1 MHAQFWVKHQ
11 PLVTRFLVDMA
22 TATSFLSHI
31 DSRGCGFDARVQKV
45 GPIALGEYGSTRR
58 CPRLEMRGSLNGG
71 SSAATRR
78 PWPGPSP
85 GHHYFAIRNRHA
97 VAHCK
102 LSGGAPI
109 ARAQIRGESAAEP
122 GFSDPSVEQ
131 TRGRGRGAS
140 QMSAG
145 LALRHR
151 WRGKTSPNPAT
162 AGSAAG
168 LWTTKTQTGRRGAP
182 RSRQ

>member
-1 MHAQFWVKHQ
+1 MRSW
-11 PLVTRFLVDMA
+11 A
-22 TATSFLSHI
+22 TPSFLRGRAGLAGERPGRVRARRVAAEFGEQWPSCIALDACPVLGETPTTCHTVFW
-31 DSRGCGFDARVQKV
+31 STWRPLPAFCRTSTLRGCGFDARVQKV

-140 QMSAG
+140 
-145 LALRHR
+145 
-151 WRGKTSPNPAT
+151 
-162 AGSAAG
+162 
-168 LWTTKTQTGRRGAP
+168 
-182 RSRQ
+182 